1 MNNINSVRSTFER
14 MNIPRGRSKIRNL
27 NNASNVNMEPQN
39 IRKVFRQNLKS
50 TRIAYNN
57 NTRYWKDKD
66 VKIDA
71 QKSCNGNNNACWH
84 RSKGSRDVNSNKLC
98 ACYKLPHGK
107 SLTYVDQG

>member
-1 MNNINSVRSTFER
+1 MNMNNINSVRSTFER

-50 TRIAYNN
+50 TRLAYNN
-57 NTRYWKDKD
+57 NQRYWRDSD

-71 QKSCNGNNNACWH
+71 RRSCSGGNNACWH
-84 RSKGSRDVNSNKLC
+84 RSKGSRESGNNKLC
-98 ACYKLPHGK
+98 TCYKLPHGR
-107 SLTYVDQG
+107 SLQYVD